1 MQFTQDLTGAQKELI
16 SQGLIQLPFKAG
28 QVVVNEGDP
37 GNSLYII
44 KKGEIGVY
52 KGDRRVRVLK
62 EGESFGEQ
70 SIYLTSTRTMS
81 CIAEVDSVLLTLG
94 RDSVTNILGSQVI
107 HIDSAKKRV
116 PEEQPEVGYGEVA
129 AAQDPHQ
136 LLKGPDHLISQ
147 EPGHQ
152 TGRGHLQ
159 EGPAL

>member
-1 MQFTQDLTGAQKELI
+1 
-16 SQGLIQLPFKAG
+16 
-28 QVVVNEGDP
+28 
-37 GNSLYII
+37 
-44 KKGEIGVY
+44 
-52 KGDRRVRVLK
+52 
-62 EGESFGEQ
+62 
-70 SIYLTSTRTMS
+70 MS

-107 HIDSAKKRV
+107 DIDSAKKRV
-116 PEEQPEVGYGEVA
+116 PEEQPEVGHGEVA

-147 EPGHQ
+147 EPGHK